1 MDPQGFERNEKY
13 NLEQMKEWNKRNELN
28 KKPTKR
34 NHLIKRNKL
43 NKWNNRIEQNKLNE
57 EIEQSKKL
65 LQCAHTRIWK
75 GIKYTICNKWKK

>member
-43 NKWNNRIEQNKLNE
+43 NKWNNRIEQNTK
-57 EIEQSKKL
+57 
-65 LQCAHTRIWK
+65 
-75 GIKYTICNKWKK
+75 